1 MEAISISNEQS
12 LKSGIKDLVIAA
24 MSAGAHG
31 IAQLKNCVLRDD
43 ENNKIDFE
51 IAVTVKKVQD
61 MDGNVV
67 IINEL
72 NIADKRAQF
81 TKDINK
87 LISGD
92 YVLVAKKDLDK

>member
-92 YVLVAKKDLDK
+92 YVLVAKKDLEK

>member
-31 IAQLKNCVLRDD
+31 IAQLKNCVLRDH

-92 YVLVAKKDLDK
+92 YVLVAKKDLEK